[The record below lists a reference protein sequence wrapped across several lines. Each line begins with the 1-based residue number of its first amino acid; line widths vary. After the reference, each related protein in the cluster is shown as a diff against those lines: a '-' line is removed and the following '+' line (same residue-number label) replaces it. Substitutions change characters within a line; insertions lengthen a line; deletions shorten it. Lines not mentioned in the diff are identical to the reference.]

1 MFETIKHLRHTQ
13 AGHITTDWVVLAVS
27 AILLTFTVTTTAS
40 SGDLFS
46 AIFPPA
52 SIAATN

>member
-1 MFETIKHLRHTQ
+1 MFAKIKHLRNTQ
-13 AGHITTDWVVLAVS
+13 AGNITTDWVVLAAS

-40 SGDLFS
+40 SSDLF
-46 AIFPPA
+46 ATIFPPA